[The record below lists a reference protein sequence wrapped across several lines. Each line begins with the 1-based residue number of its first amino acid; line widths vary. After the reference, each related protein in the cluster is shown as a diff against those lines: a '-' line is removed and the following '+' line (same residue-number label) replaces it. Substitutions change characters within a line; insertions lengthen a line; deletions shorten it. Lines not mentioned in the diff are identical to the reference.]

1 MLLILAV
8 SSVGICKVVSLL
20 VPAKSLI
27 PLSCW
32 DAINSPPAVL
42 VLCLHLLLLL
52 LSFFPSTLQKHHGQ
66 QHGDKLRSRL
76 VL

>member
-1 MLLILAV
+1 MLLIWAV
-8 SSVGICKVVSLL
+8 SSVRICKVVSLL

-42 VLCLHLLLLL
+42 VLASPLAASLLLPFH
-52 LSFFPSTLQKHHGQ
+52 SPEASWSATW
-66 QHGDKLRSRL
+66 R
-76 VL
+76 